1 LGYEKNG
8 SKKRADPVD
17 VLFISRNRKIKI
29 KTADGH
35 LEGDYIFYSIMDKLS
50 REYPNIKH
58 SIFIWM
64 IYTRDTTTQI
74 YLI

>member
-1 LGYEKNG
+1 
-8 SKKRADPVD
+8 VD

-29 KTADGH
+29 KTAGGH

-58 SIFIWM
+58 SIFILDDL
-64 IYTRDTTTQI
+64 YKGYY
-74 YLI
+74 YLKSI